1 MAAATKKRPRQIT
14 SIEVND
20 VDEIGRGA
28 AMGFFL
34 TWRGLMDNIRY
45 PRVNCRIS
53 PIMLCATHFRVY
65 MMTLMGRG

>member
-28 AMGFFL
+28 AMGFL
-34 TWRGLMDNIRY
+34 SDLARLDG
-45 PRVNCRIS
+45 
-53 PIMLCATHFRVY
+53 
-65 MMTLMGRG
+65 